1 MKKIDHRSH
10 ATENLCARQARVR
23 PMLEDQGDRHGAAVA
38 FAEAPVNVQDSRPM
52 SNAAAFPDAQPHAP
66 GDEAASPAEAAPG
79 DAPRA
84 RPAWLDRAVVLIP
97 AYDAE
102 PFLGRVV
109 HEMRTSLPELARA
122 ILVIDDGS
130 RDATARAARD
140 LGCEVVSL
148 GVNRGKGAALRTGFA
163 TARARGY
170 EVALTVDADGQHPGD
185 DARKVLLASDDP
197 ASLVL
202 GIRDLVAAGA
212 PPKNRF
218 SNGVSNFF
226 LSYFSG
232 ARLADTQCGLRRYPI
247 DRTLALAARG
257 DGYDFEGEVLLRAIW
272 EGVPIVEEPISVRY
286 PEDRVTHFDS
296 VKDPMRIVR
305 TVVAALAER
314 RRRAD
319 RAGDP

>member
-1 MKKIDHRSH
+1 
-10 ATENLCARQARVR
+10 
-23 PMLEDQGDRHGAAVA
+23 MLEDQGDRHGAAVA

-52 SNAAAFPDAQPHAP
+52 ANAAALPDER
-66 GDEAASPAEAAPG
+66 GDEAASPVDPTRGGAEGALPS
-79 DAPRA
+79 
-84 RPAWLDRAVVLIP
+84 WLDRATIVIP

-102 PFLGRVV
+102 PFLARVID
-109 HEMRTSLPELARA
+109 EMRTALPELAGA
-122 ILVIDDGS
+122 VLVIDDGS
-130 RDATARAARD
+130 RDATARIARD
-140 LGCEVVSL
+140 RACEVVSL
-148 GVNRGKGAALRTGFA
+148 GVNRGKGAALRTGLA
-163 TARARGY
+163 TARARGHQ
-170 EVALTVDADGQHPGD
+170 VALTVDADGQHPGD
-185 DARKVLLASDDP
+185 DARKVLLASPDP

-202 GIRDLVAAGA
+202 GVRDLAAAGA
-212 PPKNRF
+212 PSKNRF

-247 DRTLALAARG
+247 DRTLALLARG

-272 EGVPIVEEPISVRY
+272 GGMPIVEEPISVRY

-314 RRRAD
+314 RRRAGH
-319 RAGDP
+319 AGDR